1 VIARKQRDYAR
12 QVAKLAGWIMTD
24 AESGAADYFAAEL
37 KAQRAQRGWTQVET
51 GEKIGYSGSYVSDI
65 ERGDRMSTL
74 LIAQACD
81 RAFGTPGTFERWH
94 EIAKRAAYPSF
105 FAPVLPLEQEAA
117 RIHGWALGA
126 VPGLLQTERYARSVI
141 QARRPQANEATIERT
156 VTARMERQSILAPE
170 SPPLLWY
177 VLHEGILRHVVGD
190 REIMGE
196 QLDSLIKAASLPGI
210 VLQVLP
216 FTAPDHAGVEGPITI
231 YERSSVPAV
240 GYTECYA
247 GGRIVEDG
255 EEVAD
260 LLTVLGMLRAAALS
274 PRDSLA
280 LMKEIRR
287 ELDD

>member
-1 VIARKQRDYAR
+1 
-12 QVAKLAGWIMTD
+12 MTD
-24 AESGAADYFAAEL
+24 AESSAADYFAAEL

-65 ERGDRMSTL
+65 ERGARLASL
-74 LIAQACD
+74 EIARACD
-81 RAFGTPGTFERWH
+81 RVFETPGTFERWQ
-94 EIAKRAAYPSF
+94 EVAKRAAYPSF
-105 FAPVLPLEQEAA
+105 FAPVLPFEQEAA
-117 RIHGWALGA
+117 RIHGWELGA

-141 QARRPQANEATIERT
+141 QARRPQAGDATIERT
-156 VTARMERQSILAPE
+156 VTARLERQSILARQ

-177 VLHEGILRHVVGD
+177 VLHEGVPRHQVGD

-196 QLDSLIKAASLPGI
+196 QLDKLIKAAGLPGI

-216 FTAPDHAGVEGPITI
+216 FTAHDHAGVEGPITI
-231 YERSSVPAV
+231 YERPSAPAV

-260 LLTVLGMLRAAALS
+260 LLTVLAMLRAAALS

-280 LMKEIRR
+280 LIKEIRR

>member
-1 VIARKQRDYAR
+1 
-12 QVAKLAGWIMTD
+12 MSD
-24 AESGAADYFAAEL
+24 AESSAADYFAAEL
-37 KAQRAQRGWTQVET
+37 KAQRAQRGWTQTET

-65 ERGDRMSTL
+65 ERGARLASL
-74 LIAQACD
+74 EIARACD
-81 RAFGTPGTFERWH
+81 RVFEMPGTFERWH
-94 EIAKRAAYPSF
+94 EVAKRAAYPSF
-105 FAPVLPLEQEAA
+105 FAPVLRFEQEAA
-117 RIHGWALGA
+117 RIHGWELGA

-141 QARRPQANEATIERT
+141 QARQPQASDTAIERT
-156 VTARMERQSILAPE
+156 VTARLERQSILARE

-177 VLHEGILRHVVGD
+177 VLHEGLLRHQVGD

-196 QLDSLIKAASLPGI
+196 QLDKLIKAAGLPGI

-216 FTAPDHAGVEGPITI
+216 FTAHDHAGVEGPITI
-231 YERSSVPAV
+231 YERPSTPTV
-240 GYTECYA
+240 GYTESYA

-260 LLTVLGMLRAAALS
+260 LSTVLAMLRAAALS

-280 LMKEIRR
+280 LMKQIRR

>member
-1 VIARKQRDYAR
+1 
-12 QVAKLAGWIMTD
+12 MSD
-24 AESGAADYFAAEL
+24 AESSAADYFAAEL
-37 KAQRAQRGWTQVET
+37 KAQRAQQGWTQAET

-65 ERGDRMSTL
+65 ERGARLASL
-74 LIAQACD
+74 EIARACD
-81 RAFGTPGTFERWH
+81 RVFEMPGTFERWH
-94 EIAKRAAYPSF
+94 EVAKRAAYPSF
-105 FAPVLPLEQEAA
+105 FAPVLRFEQEAA
-117 RIHGWALGA
+117 RIHGWAVGA

-141 QARRPQANEATIERT
+141 QARQPQASDAAIERT
-156 VTARMERQSILAPE
+156 VTARLERQSILARE

-177 VLHEGILRHVVGD
+177 VLHEGLLRHQIGD
-190 REIMGE
+190 QEIMGE
-196 QLDSLIKAASLPGI
+196 QLDKLIKAAGLPGI

-216 FTAPDHAGVEGPITI
+216 FTAHDHAGVEGPITI
-231 YERSSVPAV
+231 YERPSAPTV

-260 LLTVLGMLRAAALS
+260 LSTVLAMLRAAALS

-280 LMKEIRR
+280 LMKQIRR